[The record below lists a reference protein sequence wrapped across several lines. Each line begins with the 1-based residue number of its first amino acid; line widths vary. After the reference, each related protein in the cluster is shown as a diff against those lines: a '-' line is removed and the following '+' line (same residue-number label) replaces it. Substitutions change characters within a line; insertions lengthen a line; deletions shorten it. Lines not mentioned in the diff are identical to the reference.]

1 MYYDRGDHMIGQYN
15 AIVDFYPL
23 LKALLPRDSDRVEG
37 RVRIFDHIYAS
48 TLTLHHSSDLA

>member
-1 MYYDRGDHMIGQYN
+1 MIGQYN